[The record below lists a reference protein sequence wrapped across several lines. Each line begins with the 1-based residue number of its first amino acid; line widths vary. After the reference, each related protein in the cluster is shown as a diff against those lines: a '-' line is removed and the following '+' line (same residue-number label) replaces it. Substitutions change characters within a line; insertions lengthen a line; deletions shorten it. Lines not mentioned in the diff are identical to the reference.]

1 MFPGIGPPARLRASG
16 RTGRTV
22 GWLRFP
28 NPKGPPV
35 SNLRAFVLAS
45 ACAAAAP
52 VFAAAGLSRSAAAAP
67 AETAGGPAVAA
78 PSGSSAAAS
87 GALQPAPL
95 PPCPSR
101 VERPDPASL
110 VTRLDQLL
118 SGRSSTGLMT
128 MSIRTSSWS
137 RSVTLQAWSKG
148 KDFALIRVLEGGPRE
163 TGMMTLKRGKQL
175 WTWLPQAG
183 RVMKLPS
190 GMMGDSWMG
199 SDFTNDDLVRGD
211 SLVDDFETSLA
222 GVETIAGG
230 DAWRV
235 VLTPK
240 PRAVVVW
247 DRVEIVIDRSNCL
260 PLIEEFFD
268 EDGTLARRMTFSD
281 FRPLG
286 WRRFPFRMTVVPAE
300 HGRETS
306 IAYSEIAF
314 DVDVPDDTFSLQ
326 RLRQGR

>member
-1 MFPGIGPPARLRASG
+1 MFPVWNSLMLPQSRHRGWPETSAGIQRGG
-16 RTGRTV
+16 R
-22 GWLRFP
+22 
-28 NPKGPPV
+28 
-35 SNLRAFVLAS
+35 LAS
-45 ACAAAAP
+45 KLRRFGLPAACATLALLATGT
-52 VFAAAGLSRSAAAAP
+52 GLATSPQAAP
-67 AETAGGPAVAA
+67 AGAAFALAA
-78 PSGSSAAAS
+78 PPA
-87 GALQPAPL
+87 QPQSL
-95 PPCPSR
+95 PPCPSKTD
-101 VERPDPASL
+101 RPDAAAL

-118 SGRSSTGLMT
+118 AGRSSTGIMT
-128 MSIRTSSWS
+128 MSIKTPSWS
-137 RSVTLQAWSKG
+137 RSVKLQAWSKG

-163 TGMMTLKRGKQL
+163 TGMMTLKREKQL

-211 SLVDDFETSLA
+211 SLVDDFETSVA
-222 GVETIAGG
+222 GVEKTGSG

-235 VLTPK
+235 VLKPK
-240 PRAVVVW
+240 PSAVVVW
-247 DRVEIVIDRSNCL
+247 DRVEVLVDRSNCL
-260 PLIEEFFD
+260 PLLEEFFD

-281 FRPLG
+281 FRQLG

-300 HGRETS
+300 QGRETS

>member
-1 MFPGIGPPARLRASG
+1 MFPVWNSLMPPQSRHPG
-16 RTGRTV
+16 RTETPAGIHRRGR
-22 GWLRFP
+22 
-28 NPKGPPV
+28 
-35 SNLRAFVLAS
+35 LAS
-45 ACAAAAP
+45 KLRRFGLAAACATLGIVIATGGSSTAS
-52 VFAAAGLSRSAAAAP
+52 LAAP
-67 AETAGGPAVAA
+67 AGTAIGPA
-78 PSGSSAAAS
+78 
-87 GALQPAPL
+87 ALPAQSQPL

-101 VERPDPASL
+101 AERPDPAAL

-118 SGRSSTGLMT
+118 AGRSSAGVMT
-128 MSIRTSSWS
+128 MSIRTPSWS
-137 RSVTLQAWSKG
+137 RSVKLQAWSKG
-148 KDFALIRVLEGGPRE
+148 RDFALIRVLEGGPRE
-163 TGMMTLKRGKQL
+163 TGMMTLKREKQL

-211 SLVDDFETSLA
+211 SMVDDFATSLA
-222 GVETIAGG
+222 GVEKIERG

-235 VLTPK
+235 VLR
-240 PRAVVVW
+240 PRPGAVVVW
-247 DRVEIVIDRSNCL
+247 DRVEVLIDRSNCL
-260 PLIEEFFD
+260 PLLEEFFD

-281 FRPLG
+281 FRQIG

-300 HGRETS
+300 QGRETS